1 MENHKFRPSAYKAEI
16 TDRERR
22 TAQRLFNIVKRS
34 HKHIAGMAN
43 VLHHMGTLFVKYA
56 EDLDRAH
63 QDARRDV
70 RVDNGA
76 NVGTG

>member
-43 VLHHMGTLFVKYA
+43 VLHHMGVLLVGYA
-56 EDLDRAH
+56 EELDAAH
-63 QDARRDV
+63 ERQARTLRIV
-70 RVDNGA
+70 TPPKVAG
-76 NVGTG
+76 G